1 MQPNQSTLNHSQ
13 DYKQYFR
20 AGDII
25 FKESDSGKC
34 AYIIK
39 RGRVEISTED
49 ENGKI
54 VLAELSPGELF
65 GEMAIID
72 DSPRWA
78 TARAIDDV
86 VLIIITRDAF
96 LNHLDSTESVVRM
109 FLHTILAK
117 FKSVHAHLLD
127 LGEQQHLWDLRSNS
141 DLHNK
146 TIDQTVRA
154 TVDALKFEQSLL
166 KGIENQEFELYYQ
179 PVIDLRTD
187 KIAGFEALIRWNH
200 PRRGFISPLDFIPAA
215 EQNGLIIPIGQ
226 WVFEQSCK
234 ALKEFNQIQELQF
247 LSINVSGKQFIDA
260 GLHEKFVQFS
270 SELGLSPQKIK
281 LEITESILMDNP
293 DESRKLLNRFSD
305 KGFPIAIDDFGTGY
319 SSLSYL
325 NSFPISTLKI
335 DRSFVSTMLKDK
347 GSMNIVHG
355 IAGLA
360 HSLDMDIVAEGP
372 ETKEELQ
379 TLKDIGCE
387 YAQGYVISK
396 PLPMKEAIEFIKK
409 Y

>member
-1 MQPNQSTLNHSQ
+1 MQFNQSTLGHSQ

-25 FKESDSGKC
+25 FRESDSGKC

-39 RGRVEISTED
+39 RGRVQISTEEGD
-49 ENGKI
+49 DKV
-54 VLAELSPGELF
+54 VLAELSEGELF
-65 GEMAIID
+65 GEMAVID

-78 TARAIDDV
+78 TATALDDV
-86 VLIIITRDAF
+86 VLIIITRDVF
-96 LNHLDSTESVVRM
+96 LNHLEGSESVVRM
-109 FLHTILAK
+109 FLHTILAR
-117 FKSVHAHLLD
+117 FKNVHAQLLG
-127 LGEQQHLWDLRSNS
+127 LGEQQHTWDIKNTGGRNNQTL
-141 DLHNK
+141 
-146 TIDQTVRA
+146 DQSVQA

-166 KGIENQEFELYYQ
+166 KGMENEEFELYFQ

-187 KIAGFEALIRWNH
+187 RIAGFESLIRWNH
-200 PRRGFISPLDFIPAA
+200 PRRGFVSPLDFIPMA
-215 EQNGLIIPIGQ
+215 EQNGLIVPLGQ

-247 LSINVSGKQFIDA
+247 LSINVSGRQFIDA
-260 GLHEKFVQFS
+260 GLHEKFIKFS
-270 SELGLSPQKIK
+270 SDLGLAPQKIK
-281 LEITESILMDNP
+281 LEITESILMENP
-293 DESRKLLNRFSD
+293 EESRKLLNRFGD
-305 KGFPIAIDDFGTGY
+305 HGFPIAIDDFGTGY

-325 NSFPISTLKI
+325 NSFPISTMKI
-335 DRSFVSTMLKDK
+335 DRSFVSAMLKDK
-347 GSMNIVHG
+347 GSMNIVRG

-372 ETKEELQ
+372 ETEEELKV
-379 TLKDIGCE
+379 LREIGCE

-396 PLPMKEAIEFIKK
+396 PLPMKQAIEFIKD